1 MSGRVL
7 VAGVGNIFLG
17 DDAFGSE
24 VAQRLLREKWP
35 EDVHVRDFGISGL
48 DLTFALLDG
57 WDTVILVDV
66 SPRGGEPGTLYTMEA
81 EPIEGAPETMDAHAM
96 DPLRVLAAAKAMGAH
111 WNRLLVV
118 GCEPSPGAVDPDG
131 CPGMSPAVEHAVE
144 EAAQMVRRMI
154 CGLTSV
160 SSAGS

>member
-24 VAQRLLREKWP
+24 VARLLSREEWP
-35 EDVHVRDFGISGL
+35 EDVRVRDFGISGL

-57 WDTVILVDV
+57 WDTVILLDAA
-66 SPRGGEPGTLYTMEA
+66 PRGGEPGTLYTL
-81 EPIEGAPETMDAHAM
+81 EPDPVGVSAETMDAHAM
-96 DPLRVLAAAKAMGAH
+96 DPMRVLAAAKAMGAR

-118 GCEPSPGAVDPDG
+118 GCEPSSGAVDPDG
-131 CPGMSPAVEHAVE
+131 CLGMSPPVEHAVG
-144 EAAQMVRRMI
+144 EAAQVVRRLI

>member
-24 VAQRLLREKWP
+24 VARRLLREVWP
-35 EDVHVRDFGISGL
+35 EDVRVADFGISGL

-57 WDTVILVDV
+57 WDTVVLIDAV
-66 SPRGGEPGTLYTMEA
+66 PRGGEPGTLYTLEVDA
-81 EPIEGAPETMDAHAM
+81 VEGGGEMLDAHAM
-96 DPLRVLAAAKAMGAH
+96 DPMRVLAAAQQMGAR

-118 GCEPSPGAVDPDG
+118 GCEPSPGAMDPDG
-131 CPGMSPAVEHAVE
+131 SPGMSPAVERAADEAV
-144 EAAQMVRRMI
+144 QVVRRLI

>member
-24 VAQRLLREKWP
+24 VARLLSREDWP
-35 EDVHVRDFGISGL
+35 EDVRVRDFGISGL

-57 WDTVILVDV
+57 WDTVILVDAA
-66 SPRGGEPGTLYTMEA
+66 PRGGEPGTLYTLEVDTIDA
-81 EPIEGAPETMDAHAM
+81 SAETMDAHAM
-96 DPLRVLAAAKAMGAH
+96 DPMRVLAAAKAMGAR

-118 GCEPSPGAVDPDG
+118 GCEPSAGAADPDG
-131 CPGMSPAVEHAVE
+131 CPGMSPPVERAVG
-144 EAAQMVRRMI
+144 EAAQVVRRLI